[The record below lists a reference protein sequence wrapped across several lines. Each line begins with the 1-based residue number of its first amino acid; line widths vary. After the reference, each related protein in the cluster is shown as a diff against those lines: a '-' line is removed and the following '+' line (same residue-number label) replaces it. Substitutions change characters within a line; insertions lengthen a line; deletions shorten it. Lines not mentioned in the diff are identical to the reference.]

1 MKALIEER
9 RAEEVGMEKRRK
21 DKEVE
26 KGDRRVDIEA
36 CIVSEE
42 ADLQL
47 RQDRQ
52 RVEDKRWQGEEKKKS
67 LNMTRREFEK
77 IRKK

>member
-47 RQDRQ
+47 RQDR
-52 RVEDKRWQGEEKKKS
+52 
-67 LNMTRREFEK
+67 
-77 IRKK
+77 